1 MSADN
6 WTICPRCLNNWK
18 TSVNA
23 DLEAAK
29 DSYGKIPQEEFIQK
43 LATAEVKAKV
53 MIQPTLR
60 EDYEIGADEKGMFG
74 VSYTCTCNV
83 CGFTFRYEYQEK
95 LSIGKPQFD
104 E

>member
-6 WTICPRCLNNWK
+6 WTICPRCFHNWK
-18 TSVNA
+18 TRSVFEM
-23 DLEAAK
+23 EAAK

-60 EDYEIGADEKGMFG
+60 EDYEIGVDEKGMFG
-74 VSYTCTCNV
+74 VGYTCTCNV
-83 CGFTFRYEYQEK
+83 CGFKFRFEHQEK
-95 LSIGKPQFD
+95 LSIFD
-104 E
+104 TKKN